1 MTLAA
6 APHQSGM
13 VTFQLGK
20 LMSVSPLSSPGLP
33 SLSKN
38 QYAESS
44 TLRRFSLSY
53 EQTIL
58 ITPIQ
63 PRKESLLWA
72 FACPFHTRR
81 NSDIYP
87 SMNRKIGS
95 SDILSPKTPVRVG
108 NRRGFVKKCETV
120 PASNGGFISLH
131 TVVFNE
137 KAKILTCG
145 KKTWE
150 KMNPV
155 ESEVNYSFI
164 LF

>member
-1 MTLAA
+1 
-6 APHQSGM
+6 
-13 VTFQLGK
+13 
-20 LMSVSPLSSPGLP
+20 
-33 SLSKN
+33 
-38 QYAESS
+38 
-44 TLRRFSLSY
+44 
-53 EQTIL
+53 
-58 ITPIQ
+58 
-63 PRKESLLWA
+63 
-72 FACPFHTRR
+72 
-81 NSDIYP
+81 
-87 SMNRKIGS
+87 MNRKIGS
-95 SDILSPKTPVRVG
+95 NDLLSPNTPVRVG

-137 KAKILTCG
+137 KAKTLTCG